1 MPVGETLQAALLGL
15 VQGLTEFLPIS
26 SSGHLL
32 VVPWLLGWTSP
43 LLNSLTFD
51 VALHL
56 GTLGAV
62 IVYFRREWWAL
73 APRFD
78 GTAAPQRT
86 AEIAAQRRLAW
97 LLVLGSVPAGLAGLL
112 ADEVVE
118 TLFRHPI
125 VVAAMLVVVGVLM
138 WVAELHYVPGER
150 TRSSLTAL
158 TLRDAVVVGMAQATA
173 LIPGVSRSG
182 ITIVAGLT
190 TGLSRETA
198 ARFSFLLGAPVIAG
212 AGLLKIGQFLGD
224 RPRRRTD
231 RPPSSPGWL
240 WRLPWGMGQSRSY
253 SPTSASDRCISLS
266 STAWG
271 WPRSSPPAGTWAAPG
286 RRADWCWPPCGP
298 PLRRELSP

>member
-1 MPVGETLQAALLGL
+1 MGETLQAALLGL

-62 IVYFRREWWAL
+62 LVYFRQEWRAL
-73 APRFD
+73 GRALVTPAPH
-78 GTAAPQRT
+78 RT
-86 AEIAAQRRLAW
+86 AEVAAQRRLAW

-112 ADEVVE
+112 MDDVVE

-138 WVAELHYVPGER
+138 WVAELHYAPGER
-150 TRSSLTAL
+150 NRSSLTAL

-212 AGLLKIGQFLGD
+212 AGALKVGQLFSTGLEAAQIAPFLAGMVMAFAVGYGAIALLLAYVRERPLHIFVIYRLALAALIAAGWYLG
-224 RPRRRTD
+224 RP
-231 RPPSSPGWL
+231 W
-240 WRLPWGMGQSRSY
+240 
-253 SPTSASDRCISLS
+253 
-266 STAWG
+266 
-271 WPRSSPPAGTWAAPG
+271 PPA
-286 RRADWCWPPCGP
+286 
-298 PLRRELSP
+298 

>member
-62 IVYFRREWWAL
+62 IVYFRHEWRAL
-73 APRFD
+73 GRAVATP
-78 GTAAPQRT
+78 TPHRT

-112 ADEVVE
+112 ADEVIE

-138 WVAELHYVPGER
+138 WVAELHYAPGER

-158 TLRDAVVVGMAQATA
+158 TLRDAIVVGLAQATA

-212 AGLLKIGQFLGD
+212 AGLLKTGQLLGAGLDAAQIAPFLVGMVMAFAVGYGAIALLLAYVRERTLHIFVIYRLALAALIAAGWYLG
-224 RPRRRTD
+224 RP
-231 RPPSSPGWL
+231 W
-240 WRLPWGMGQSRSY
+240 
-253 SPTSASDRCISLS
+253 
-266 STAWG
+266 
-271 WPRSSPPAGTWAAPG
+271 PPA
-286 RRADWCWPPCGP
+286 
-298 PLRRELSP
+298 

>member
-62 IVYFRREWWAL
+62 LVYFRHEWWAL
-73 APRFD
+73 GRALAP
-78 GTAAPQRT
+78 AAPQRT

-97 LLVLGSVPAGLAGLL
+97 LLVLGSVPAGIAGLL
-112 ADEVVE
+112 VDEVVE

-125 VVAAMLVVVGVLM
+125 VTAAMLVAVGVLM
-138 WVAELHYVPGER
+138 WMAELHYTPDER
-150 TRSSLTAL
+150 TRRSLTTL
-158 TLRDAVVVGMAQATA
+158 SLRDAVAVGLAQATA

-212 AGLLKIGQFLGD
+212 AGLLKTGQLLGTGLDAAQIAPFLAGMVMAFAVGYGAIALLLAYVRERPLHIFVIYRLGLAALIGAGWYLG
-224 RPRRRTD
+224 RP
-231 RPPSSPGWL
+231 
-240 WRLPWGMGQSRSY
+240 
-253 SPTSASDRCISLS
+253 
-266 STAWG
+266 
-271 WPRSSPPAGTWAAPG
+271 
-286 RRADWCWPPCGP
+286 WPPG
-298 PLRRELSP
+298 

>member
-62 IVYFRREWWAL
+62 LIYFRREWWAL
-73 APRFD
+73 ARALT
-78 GTAAPQRT
+78 TAAPHRT
-86 AEIAAQRRLAW
+86 AEVAAQRRLAW
-97 LLVLGSVPAGLAGLL
+97 LLVLGSVPAGVAGLL
-112 ADEVVE
+112 VDEVAE

-125 VVAAMLVVVGVLM
+125 VTAAMLVLVGMLM
-138 WVAELHYVPGER
+138 WVAELHYAPSER
-150 TRSSLTAL
+150 TRGSLTAL
-158 TLRDAVVVGMAQATA
+158 TLRDAVVVGLAQATA

-198 ARFSFLLGAPVIAG
+198 ARFSFMLGAPVIAG
-212 AGLLKIGQFLGD
+212 AGLLKIGQFIGSGLDAAQIAPFLAGMVMAFAVGYGAIALLLAYVRERTLHIFVVYRLGLAALIAAGWYLG
-224 RPRRRTD
+224 RP
-231 RPPSSPGWL
+231 
-240 WRLPWGMGQSRSY
+240 
-253 SPTSASDRCISLS
+253 
-266 STAWG
+266 
-271 WPRSSPPAGTWAAPG
+271 
-286 RRADWCWPPCGP
+286 WPPG
-298 PLRRELSP
+298 

>member
-1 MPVGETLQAALLGL
+1 MSETFQAALLGL
-15 VQGLTEFLPIS
+15 VQGLTEFLPVS

-62 IVYFRREWWAL
+62 LVYFRHQWWAL
-73 APRFD
+73 ARAV
-78 GTAAPQRT
+78 AAPASQRT
-86 AEIAAQRRLAW
+86 AEVATQRRLAW
-97 LLVLGSVPAGLAGLL
+97 LLVLGSVPAGIAGLL
-112 ADEVVE
+112 VDEVVE

-125 VVAAMLVVVGVLM
+125 MTAAMLVLVGVLM
-138 WVAELHYVPGER
+138 WVAELHYSPGER

-158 TLRDAVVVGMAQATA
+158 TLRDAVVVGLAQATA

-212 AGLLKIGQFLGD
+212 AGLLKTGQLLGTGLDAAQIAPFLAGMAMAFAVGYGAIALLLAYVRQ
-224 RPRRRTD
+224 RPLHIFVIYRLGLAALIAAGWYLG
-231 RPPSSPGWL
+231 RPW
-240 WRLPWGMGQSRSY
+240 
-253 SPTSASDRCISLS
+253 
-266 STAWG
+266 
-271 WPRSSPPAGTWAAPG
+271 PPA
-286 RRADWCWPPCGP
+286 
-298 PLRRELSP
+298 

>member
-62 IVYFRREWWAL
+62 LVYFRHEWWAL
-73 APRFD
+73 GRAV
-78 GTAAPQRT
+78 TVAAPHRT

-97 LLVLGSVPAGLAGLL
+97 LLVLGSVPAGIAGLL
-112 ADEVVE
+112 VDEVVE

-125 VVAAMLVVVGVLM
+125 VTAAMLVAVGVLM
-138 WVAELHYVPGER
+138 WMAELHYTPDER
-150 TRSSLTAL
+150 TRRSLTTL
-158 TLRDAVVVGMAQATA
+158 SLRDAVAVGLAQATA

-212 AGLLKIGQFLGD
+212 AGLLKTGQLLGTGLDAAQIAPFLAGMVMAFAVGYGAIALLLAYVRERPLHIFVIYRLGLAALIGAGWYLG
-224 RPRRRTD
+224 RP
-231 RPPSSPGWL
+231 
-240 WRLPWGMGQSRSY
+240 
-253 SPTSASDRCISLS
+253 
-266 STAWG
+266 
-271 WPRSSPPAGTWAAPG
+271 
-286 RRADWCWPPCGP
+286 WPPG
-298 PLRRELSP
+298 

>member
-62 IVYFRREWWAL
+62 LVYFRHEWLAL
-73 APRFD
+73 GRALT
-78 GTAAPQRT
+78 TAAPHRT
-86 AEIAAQRRLAW
+86 AEVAAQRRLAW
-97 LLVLGSVPAGLAGLL
+97 LLVLGSVPAGIAGLL

-138 WVAELHYVPGER
+138 WVAELHYAPGER
-150 TRSSLTAL
+150 TRNSLTAL
-158 TLRDAVVVGMAQATA
+158 TIRDAVVVGMAQATA

-212 AGLLKIGQFLGD
+212 AGLLK
-224 RPRRRTD
+224 
-231 RPPSSPGWL
+231 
-240 WRLPWGMGQSRSY
+240 MGQLVGAGLGAAQIAPFLAGMVMAFAVGYGAIALLLAYVRERPLHIFVIY
-253 SPTSASDRCISLS
+253 RLGLAALI
-266 STAWG
+266 AAG
-271 WPRSSPPAGTWAAPG
+271 WYLG
-286 RRADWCWPPCGP
+286 RPWPPG
-298 PLRRELSP
+298 

>member
-32 VVPWLLGWTSP
+32 VVPWLLGWASP

-62 IVYFRREWWAL
+62 LVYFRHEWWAL
-73 APRFD
+73 GRAVATLAPH
-78 GTAAPQRT
+78 RT
-86 AEIAAQRRLAW
+86 AEVAAQRHLAW
-97 LLVLGSVPAGLAGLL
+97 LLVLGSVPAGIAGLL
-112 ADEVVE
+112 VDEVFE

-125 VVAAMLVVVGVLM
+125 VTAAMLVAVGVLM
-138 WVAELHYVPGER
+138 WMAELHYTPDER
-150 TRSSLTAL
+150 TRRSLTTL
-158 TLRDAVVVGMAQATA
+158 SLRDAVAVGLAQATA

-212 AGLLKIGQFLGD
+212 AGLLKTGQLVGTGLDAAQIAPFLVGMVMAFAVGYGAIALLLAYVRE
-224 RPRRRTD
+224 RPLHIFVIYRLALAALISAGWYLG
-231 RPPSSPGWL
+231 RPW
-240 WRLPWGMGQSRSY
+240 
-253 SPTSASDRCISLS
+253 
-266 STAWG
+266 
-271 WPRSSPPAGTWAAPG
+271 PPA
-286 RRADWCWPPCGP
+286 
-298 PLRRELSP
+298 

>member
-15 VQGLTEFLPIS
+15 VQGLTEFLPVS

-62 IVYFRREWWAL
+62 LVYFRHEWRAL
-73 APRFD
+73 GRALT
-78 GTAAPQRT
+78 TAAPRRT

-138 WVAELHYVPGER
+138 WIAELHYAPGER

-158 TLRDAVVVGMAQATA
+158 SVRDVVVVGLAQATA

-212 AGLLKIGQFLGD
+212 AGLLKIGQLLGAGLDAAQLAPFLAGMVMAFAVGYGAIALLLAYVRE
-224 RPRRRTD
+224 RPLHIFVIYRLALAALIGAGWYLG
-231 RPPSSPGWL
+231 RPW
-240 WRLPWGMGQSRSY
+240 
-253 SPTSASDRCISLS
+253 
-266 STAWG
+266 
-271 WPRSSPPAGTWAAPG
+271 PPA
-286 RRADWCWPPCGP
+286 
-298 PLRRELSP
+298 

>member
-62 IVYFRREWWAL
+62 IVYFRHEWRAL
-73 APRFD
+73 GRAVVTPAPH
-78 GTAAPQRT
+78 RT

-112 ADEVVE
+112 ADEVIE

-138 WVAELHYVPGER
+138 WVAELHYAPGER

-212 AGLLKIGQFLGD
+212 AGLLKAGQLLSTGLDAAQIAPFLVGMVMAFAVGYGAIALLLAYVRERTLHIFVIYRLGLAALIGAGWYLG
-224 RPRRRTD
+224 RP
-231 RPPSSPGWL
+231 
-240 WRLPWGMGQSRSY
+240 
-253 SPTSASDRCISLS
+253 
-266 STAWG
+266 
-271 WPRSSPPAGTWAAPG
+271 
-286 RRADWCWPPCGP
+286 WPPG
-298 PLRRELSP
+298 

>member
-62 IVYFRREWWAL
+62 LVYFRHEWWAL
-73 APRFD
+73 GRALT
-78 GTAAPQRT
+78 TAAPQRT
-86 AEIAAQRRLAW
+86 AEVAAQRRLAW

-125 VVAAMLVVVGVLM
+125 VTAAMLVLVGVLM
-138 WVAELHYVPGER
+138 WVAELHYAPSER

-158 TLRDAVVVGMAQATA
+158 TLRDAVVVGLAQATA

-212 AGLLKIGQFLGD
+212 AGLLKLGQFVGAGLDAAQIAPFLAGMVMAFAVGYGAIALLLAYVRERPLHIFVIYRLGLAALIAAGWYLG
-224 RPRRRTD
+224 RP
-231 RPPSSPGWL
+231 
-240 WRLPWGMGQSRSY
+240 
-253 SPTSASDRCISLS
+253 
-266 STAWG
+266 
-271 WPRSSPPAGTWAAPG
+271 
-286 RRADWCWPPCGP
+286 WPPG
-298 PLRRELSP
+298 

>member
-62 IVYFRREWWAL
+62 IVYFRHEWRAL
-73 APRFD
+73 GRAVVTPAPH
-78 GTAAPQRT
+78 RT
-86 AEIAAQRRLAW
+86 TEIAAQRHLAW

-112 ADEVVE
+112 MDDVVE

-125 VVAAMLVVVGVLM
+125 VDGGDARSGRRADVGGRAALC
-138 WVAELHYVPGER
+138 APSER

-158 TLRDAVVVGMAQATA
+158 TMRDAVVVGLAQATA

-212 AGLLKIGQFLGD
+212 AGLLKAGQLLGAGLDAAQIAPFLAGMVMAFAVGYGAIALLLAYVRE
-224 RPRRRTD
+224 RPLHIFVIYRLGLAALIAAGWYLG
-231 RPPSSPGWL
+231 RPW
-240 WRLPWGMGQSRSY
+240 
-253 SPTSASDRCISLS
+253 
-266 STAWG
+266 
-271 WPRSSPPAGTWAAPG
+271 PPA
-286 RRADWCWPPCGP
+286 
-298 PLRRELSP
+298 

>member
-62 IVYFRREWWAL
+62 LVYFRREWWAL
-73 APRFD
+73 GRAVVTPAPH
-78 GTAAPQRT
+78 RT

-97 LLVLGSVPAGLAGLL
+97 LLVLGSVPAGGAGLL
-112 ADEVVE
+112 VDEVAE

-125 VVAAMLVVVGVLM
+125 VVAAMLVMVGVLM
-138 WVAELHYVPGER
+138 WVAELHYAPSER
-150 TRSSLTAL
+150 TRSSLTAV
-158 TLRDAVVVGMAQATA
+158 TVRDAVVVGMAQATA

-198 ARFSFLLGAPVIAG
+198 ARFSFMLGAPVIAG
-212 AGLLKIGQFLGD
+212 AGLLKTGQLLNAGLDAAQIAPFLAGMVMAFAVGYGAIALLLAYVREQTLHVFVIYRLGLAALIAAGWYLG
-224 RPRRRTD
+224 RP
-231 RPPSSPGWL
+231 
-240 WRLPWGMGQSRSY
+240 
-253 SPTSASDRCISLS
+253 
-266 STAWG
+266 
-271 WPRSSPPAGTWAAPG
+271 
-286 RRADWCWPPCGP
+286 WPPG
-298 PLRRELSP
+298 

>member
-62 IVYFRREWWAL
+62 LVYFRHEWWAL
-73 APRFD
+73 GSALAA
-78 GTAAPQRT
+78 AAPHRT
-86 AEIAAQRRLAW
+86 AEVAAQRRLAW
-97 LLVLGSVPAGLAGLL
+97 LLVLGSVPAGIAGLL
-112 ADEVVE
+112 VDEVVE

-125 VVAAMLVVVGVLM
+125 VTAVMLVAVGVLM
-138 WVAELHYVPGER
+138 WVAELHYAPSTR
-150 TRSSLTAL
+150 TRRSLTAV
-158 TLRDAVVVGMAQATA
+158 TVRDAVVVGLAQATA

-198 ARFSFLLGAPVIAG
+198 ARFSFLLGTPVIAG
-212 AGLLKIGQFLGD
+212 AGVLKTGQILGAGLDTAQIAPFLVGMAMAFAVGYGAIALLLAYVRERPLHIFVIYRLGLAALIGAGWYLG
-224 RPRRRTD
+224 RP
-231 RPPSSPGWL
+231 
-240 WRLPWGMGQSRSY
+240 
-253 SPTSASDRCISLS
+253 
-266 STAWG
+266 
-271 WPRSSPPAGTWAAPG
+271 
-286 RRADWCWPPCGP
+286 WPPG
-298 PLRRELSP
+298 

>member
-15 VQGLTEFLPIS
+15 VQGLAEFLPIS

-62 IVYFRREWWAL
+62 LVYFRHEWWVLGRAV
-73 APRFD
+73 AA
-78 GTAAPQRT
+78 AAPHRT
-86 AEIAAQRRLAW
+86 AEVAAQRRLAW
-97 LLVLGSVPAGLAGLL
+97 LLVLGSVPAGIAGLL
-112 ADEVVE
+112 VDEVAE

-125 VVAAMLVVVGVLM
+125 MTAAMLVLVGVLM
-138 WVAELHYVPGER
+138 WVAELHYAPSDR
-150 TRSSLTAL
+150 TRRSLTAV
-158 TLRDAVVVGMAQATA
+158 TVRDAVVVGLAQATA

-190 TGLSRETA
+190 TGLSREIA

-212 AGLLKIGQFLGD
+212 AGLLKTGQLLGAGLDAAQIAPFLVGMAVAFAVGYGAIALLLAYVRA
-224 RPRRRTD
+224 RPLHIFVIYRLGLAAVVGAGWYLG
-231 RPPSSPGWL
+231 RP
-240 WRLPWGMGQSRSY
+240 
-253 SPTSASDRCISLS
+253 
-266 STAWG
+266 
-271 WPRSSPPAGTWAAPG
+271 WP
-286 RRADWCWPPCGP
+286 WPPG
-298 PLRRELSP
+298 